1 MFKLR
6 IVALILVSE
15 MMSMNKLPSTLG
27 SHQEKCNYMLLTWN
41 GNTVYQVYQVSQTSQ
56 LNYIQTPLFQIRSG
70 YSIHSVCHSQSCDKV
85 AAVVNSGAHGPSHYV
100 FDLMLYDMK
109 SGNLTKLLEGWD
121 IYACIWDPQSEGI
134 FFIGS
139 SPTSFPGQQYLFHL
153 GMANSTP
160 TPLMAYGVRF
170 SRSLVSLALAGNRLY
185 IASIEGGVVESV
197 NLDGS
202 SREKIMDAR
211 CVFSV
216 DSQRIGLVSRL
227 SDRTSKSKV
236 LIMGVLDQK
245 ISTIFNGVIF
255 GIPYYDPSQNK
266 LFVSTFSMEP
276 KVIKSPPL
284 LYSIDMV
291 TGEAR
296 WLMRSI
302 VDNGFGL
309 RP

>member
-1 MFKLR
+1 VFKLR

-266 LFVSTFSMEP
+266 LFVCSIEP
-276 KVIKSPPL
+276 KTFISPPM

-296 WLMRSI
+296 QLMRRA
-302 VDNGFGL
+302 VYTGFGL